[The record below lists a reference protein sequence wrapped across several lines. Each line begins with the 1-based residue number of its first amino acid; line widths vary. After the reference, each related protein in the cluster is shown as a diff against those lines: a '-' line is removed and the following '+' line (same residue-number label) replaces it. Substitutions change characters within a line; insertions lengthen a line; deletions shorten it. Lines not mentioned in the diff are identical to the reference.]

1 MAGFTTFND
10 LPVDIKQSIR
20 RIQGI
25 PSNQR
30 TTAEAAILTN
40 YNDAIENEILERNAD
55 LEITRAQGV
64 TIPTGLS
71 GFAKSA
77 VFLKKDV
84 AAGTQAMYEN
94 TGDST
99 TAAWNLVGA
108 INSADIADGAVTPA
122 KLNLVV
128 TGDDAYTGADSYQ
141 VLAPDLELAA
151 GAGGEDND
159 PSFLAAVMGNA
170 LGDALTKTGNY
181 IAGVIGALSV
191 TGVNASKYPVAALM
205 GVLMDGV
212 TDADAIICAVLDG
225 SDPSAQTNARAA
237 FGVRQINNHASSGVE
252 YGLDLHDAGDTDIM
266 TDAEPFK
273 TTKATVR
280 SASEVCIIDGAG
292 VPVDYTD
299 GDPVATGEGYAEIG
313 SLYIDRTNGKLY
325 INGGTKAQ
333 PVWKLVTSAA

>member
-1 MAGFTTFND
+1 MTTFVTFDD
-10 LPVDIKQSIR
+10 LPVEIKQDIR
-20 RIQGI
+20 RIQAKASGE
-25 PSNQR
+25 R
-30 TTAEAAILTN
+30 TTAEAAVLAN
-40 YNDAIENEILERNAD
+40 YAVQIANEVIERNTAGD
-55 LEITRAQGV
+55 IVRAQG
-64 TIPTGLS
+64 TSLPTGLS

-77 VFLKKDV
+77 TFVKSDV
-84 AAGTQAMYEN
+84 AAGTQAQYEN
-94 TGDST
+94 TGDT
-99 TAAWNLVGA
+99 TSAVWNLIGA
-108 INSADIADGAVTPA
+108 INSTDIADGAVTPA
-122 KLNLVV
+122 KLNLVE
-128 TGDDAYTGADSYQ
+128 TGDDAYEGASSHQ
-141 VLAPDLELAA
+141 TLAPDLEIAA

-170 LGDALTKTGNY
+170 IGDALTKTGNY

-225 SDPSAQTNARAA
+225 SDPSAATNARAA
-237 FGVRQINNHASSGVE
+237 FGVRMINNNASSGVE

-266 TDAEPFK
+266 TSADPFR

-333 PVWKLVTSAA
+333 PVWKIVTSA